1 MSLPVA
7 ARREDTLAQ
16 DLFRKWIIKH
26 IDTWFAFSQQHGLG
40 IEMEDIVLVTGCH
53 RTRSWSNIAFY
64 ETREDAQ
71 VSFEVQLPGILGTTV
86 RWRVSS
92 QHIQGAQ
99 LSPGPSGEVRCMEH
113 CNFRR
118 ILKSPGIFHQNLPEN
133 QCIFV
138 RGFRV
143 KRTFK
148 LFPRVRGAA
157 EPTPDSSGDYDEME
171 TETVSIPSV
180 TAVSL
185 FLFPSSH
192 LSFKSTRIR
201 CTCYWIILP
210 K

>member
-86 RWRVSS
+86 RM
-92 QHIQGAQ
+92 HI
-99 LSPGPSGEVRCMEH
+99 C
-113 CNFRR
+113 
-118 ILKSPGIFHQNLPEN
+118 
-133 QCIFV
+133 
-138 RGFRV
+138 
-143 KRTFK
+143 
-148 LFPRVRGAA
+148 PRVPCQTYFQVISKGKR
-157 EPTPDSSGDYDEME
+157 SSGTHTRFKRGLRRDGDRNCVNTQCYCSK
-171 TETVSIPSV
+171 SIPIS
-180 TAVSL
+180 
-185 FLFPSSH
+185 
-192 LSFKSTRIR
+192 
-201 CTCYWIILP
+201 
-210 K
+210 